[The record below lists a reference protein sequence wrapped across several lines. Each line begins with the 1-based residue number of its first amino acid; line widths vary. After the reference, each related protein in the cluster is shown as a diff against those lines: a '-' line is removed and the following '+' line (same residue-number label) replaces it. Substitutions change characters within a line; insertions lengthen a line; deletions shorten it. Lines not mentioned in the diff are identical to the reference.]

1 MGTAAGERR
10 RRVNLADAENCVEGY
25 FHFGARAE
33 GFLALARREKK
44 KKKEVWCL
52 AFLRRR
58 DIQKDAIASA
68 ISRIHFKISSQSW
81 LLKSLMTTG

>member
-10 RRVNLADAENCVEGY
+10 RRVNLADTENCVEGY

-33 GFLALARREKK
+33 GFLALARREHKK
-44 KKKEVWCL
+44 KRFG
-52 AFLRRR
+52 AARFQGRR

-81 LLKSLMTTG
+81 LLKSLMTIG

>member
-10 RRVNLADAENCVEGY
+10 RRVNLADTENCVEGY

-44 KKKEVWCL
+44 KKEVWCL
-52 AFLRRR
+52 AFPRRR

-81 LLKSLMTTG
+81 LLKSLMTIG

>member
-10 RRVNLADAENCVEGY
+10 RRVNLADTENCVEGY

-33 GFLALARREKK
+33 GFLALARREH

-52 AFLRRR
+52 AFPRETRHTEGR
-58 DIQKDAIASA
+58 YSICD
-68 ISRIHFKISSQSW
+68 F
-81 LLKSLMTTG
+81 

>member
-10 RRVNLADAENCVEGY
+10 RRVNLADTEDCVEGY

-33 GFLALARREKK
+33 MFLALAREKK
-44 KKKEVWCL
+44 KRFS
-52 AFLRRR
+52 ASRFQG

-68 ISRIHFKISSQSW
+68 ISRIHFKVSSQSW
-81 LLKSLMTTG
+81 F

>member
-10 RRVNLADAENCVEGY
+10 RRVNLADTEDCVEGY

-33 GFLALARREKK
+33 TFLALARRKK
-44 KKKEVWCL
+44 KRGGWIS
-52 AFLRRR
+52 ASRFQG

-68 ISRIHFKISSQSW
+68 ISRIHFKVSSQSW
-81 LLKSLMTTG
+81 F

>member
-1 MGTAAGERR
+1 MRDVRSYSRVPGLVDRNAMGTAAGERR

-44 KKKEVWCL
+44 KKKRGLVPRVSKKTRHTEGRYSICD
-52 AFLRRR
+52 F
-58 DIQKDAIASA
+58 
-68 ISRIHFKISSQSW
+68 
-81 LLKSLMTTG
+81 